1 MNAIIKGD
9 PSWGAAIADGVNAV
23 QLRAVQA
30 ELNKLQA
37 VEGVRAEAD
46 KKRWERTR
54 RKLARKY
61 STKPV
66 GRARGAILGVWGLL
80 WTVIFGWYAK
90 LSAWNREN

>member
-23 QLRAVQA
+23 QLRTVQA

-54 RKLARKY
+54 KRLARKY
-61 STKPV
+61 STEPV
-66 GRARGAILGVWGLL
+66 GRLHGAILGVWALL
-80 WTVIFGWYAK
+80 WTAIFGAFAY
-90 LSAWNREN
+90 LQAWNREA

>member
-46 KKRWERTR
+46 KKRWERTQ

-66 GRARGAILGVWGLL
+66 GRARGAILGVWGLF
-80 WTVIFGWYAK
+80 WYKVFGIAEQ
-90 LSAWNREN
+90 LQAWNREA

>member
-46 KKRWERTR
+46 KKRWERTQR
-54 RKLARKY
+54 ELARKY

-66 GRARGAILGVWGLL
+66 GRLHGAILGVWACVWLAL
-80 WTVIFGWYAK
+80 VSMSEYLT
-90 LSAWNREN
+90 REV

>member
-61 STKPV
+61 SVKPV
-66 GRARGAILGVWGLL
+66 GRARGAILGVWALL
-80 WTVIFGWYAK
+80 WTAIFGAIAY
-90 LSAWNREN
+90 LQSWNREA

>member
-46 KKRWERTR
+46 KKRWERTQR
-54 RKLARKY
+54 ELARKY

-90 LSAWNREN
+90 LSAWNRES

>member
-54 RKLARKY
+54 RRLARKY
-61 STKPV
+61 SVKPV
-66 GRARGAILGVWGLL
+66 GRARGAILGLWGLL
-80 WTVIFGWYAK
+80 WTGIFGAFAY
-90 LSAWNREN
+90 LQEWNREA

>member
-9 PSWGAAIADGVNAV
+9 PAWGAAIADGVNAV

-37 VEGVRAEAD
+37 REGVRTEGD

-54 RKLARKY
+54 RRLARKY
-61 STKPV
+61 SVKPV
-66 GRARGAILGVWGLL
+66 GRARGAVLGAWALL
-80 WTVIFGWYAK
+80 WTGIFGAFAY
-90 LSAWNREN
+90 LQSWNREA

>member
-46 KKRWERTR
+46 KKRWERTQ

-66 GRARGAILGVWGLL
+66 GRARGTILGLWALL
-80 WTVIFGWYAK
+80 WTAIFGWYAK
-90 LSAWNREN
+90 LSAWNRES

>member
-9 PSWGAAIADGVNAV
+9 PAWGAAIADGVNAV

-61 STKPV
+61 SSEPV
-66 GRARGAILGVWGLL
+66 GRAKGAILGVWGLF
-80 WTVIFGWYAK
+80 WYKVFGIVEQ
-90 LSAWNREN
+90 LQAWNREA

>member
-46 KKRWERTR
+46 KKRWERTQ

-61 STKPV
+61 SVKPV
-66 GRARGAILGVWGLL
+66 GRARRAILGVWGLF
-80 WTVIFGWYAK
+80 WYKVFGIAEQ
-90 LSAWNREN
+90 LQAWNREA

>member
-37 VEGVRAEAD
+37 REGVRTEAD

-54 RKLARKY
+54 RRLARKY
-61 STKPV
+61 TVKPV
-66 GRARGAILGVWGLL
+66 GRARGAVLGAWALL
-80 WTVIFGWYAK
+80 WTGIFGAFAY
-90 LSAWNREN
+90 LRAWNREA

>member
-54 RKLARKY
+54 RRLARKY
-61 STKPV
+61 SVKPV
-66 GRARGAILGVWGLL
+66 GRARGAILGAWALL
-80 WTVIFGWYAK
+80 WTGIFGAFAY
-90 LSAWNREN
+90 LRAWNREA

>member
-46 KKRWERTR
+46 KKRWERTQ